1 MKTGESFVADSGS
14 SFGSELSS
22 DIMTGG
28 GKVSV
33 SKGESFLSYMSTIT
47 EQDKTTILN
56 LGQYILLAI
65 VPITILLK
73 LLAHFSP
80 IQDPSKGSI
89 ELLIEVVMQ
98 LLVVVIALYFIH
110 KMILYLPTY
119 SKKAYEHV
127 NFTTIVLP
135 FIFLLF
141 TLDTNIGDKVN
152 VLLERVM
159 VMIGLK
165 KENFENEEY
174 EEKINT
180 PTSLVLDPPV
190 GNSMMPMNTAPEVNR
205 AMSHPSTHAPTNMGT
220 QCVPETGSALLQNEV
235 MAANSFGG
243 FSPF

>member
-22 DIMTGG
+22 DIMAGG
-28 GKVSV
+28 GKVSIP
-33 SKGESFLSYMSTIT
+33 KGESFLSYMSTIT
-47 EQDKTTILN
+47 EQDKLTLLN

-65 VPITILLK
+65 VPITVLLK

-98 LLVVVIALYFIH
+98 LLIVVFALYFIH

-127 NFTTIVLP
+127 NFNTIILP

-141 TLDTNIGDKVN
+141 TLETNIGDKVN
-152 VLLERVM
+152 VLLERAMIM
-159 VMIGLK
+159 VGLK
-165 KENFENEEY
+165 KENFENEEG

-180 PTSLVLDPPV
+180 PNSLVLDPPA

-205 AMSHPSTHAPTNMGT
+205 AMSHPSMHAPTNMGT
-220 QCVPETGSALLQNEV
+220 QCIPETGSALLQNEV

-243 FSPF
+243 FSAF